1 MNYFDQNSTL
11 EEEIS
16 NFLFFRPQNR
26 LKLSN
31 YWPNVITEVSR
42 RYLYLTLFLM
52 GLSPGPDYRRYLHW
66 ISKTAIF
73 VISAPLL
80 EHSWCFLWD
89 YRRYLY
95 LTLFL
100 MGLSPGP
107 DYRRYLHWISK
118 TAIFVISAPLLEHS
132 WCFLWDYRRYLY
144 LTLFLMGLSPGPDY
158 RRYLHWISKTAIFVI
173 SAPLLEHSWC
183 FLWDYRRY
191 LYLWPPDFRDLYRTV
206 HTVHVSI

>member
-100 MGLSPGP
+100 IGLSPGP
-107 DYRRYLHWISK
+107 GRTRFSEPPCNSAYSSRFRLKNSKIDKNRRTIVQRNSDFWPGHGFHFKSISPTQNLMEITKMWIILIK
-118 TAIFVISAPLLEHS
+118 TQHLRKKSAIFCLFDLKIGWSSVTT
-132 WCFLWDYRRYLY
+132 D
-144 LTLFLMGLSPGPDY
+144 LT
-158 RRYLHWISKTAIFVI
+158 
-173 SAPLLEHSWC
+173 
-183 FLWDYRRY
+183 
-191 LYLWPPDFRDLYRTV
+191 
-206 HTVHVSI
+206 